1 MLNFFKSFFDTTDIN
16 DLSESL
22 HAQKYIT
29 KCLTIINDAF
39 SDLTSN
45 DASDLEL
52 NVLDRVYGVMPELK
66 RLSTESEQ
74 FTDLYKT
81 LYQMM
86 ANIVDRYKHIDDTED
101 SKSYES
107 ESSDVYS
114 DVDISNIPL
123 DDLVKVAT
131 QLELHPSEFGYSDES
146 IGKKFKDEYYKNDIE
161 NCKLYMYKWLSD
173 DPEELRKAFDSL
185 EISTKLNILDNVNKK
200 E

>member
-29 KCLTIINDAF
+29 KCLRIINDGF
-39 SDLTSN
+39 TDLTSN
-45 DASDLEL
+45 DESDLEL
-52 NVLDRVYGVMPELK
+52 DVVNRVYEVMPELK

-74 FTDLYKT
+74 FADLYKM

-107 ESSDVYS
+107 ESSDV
-114 DVDISNIPL
+114 DISNIPL
-123 DDLVKVAT
+123 DELVKVAT

-146 IGKKFKDEYYKNDIE
+146 AGKKFKDEYYKNDT
-161 NCKLYMYKWLSD
+161 NHCKFYMYKWLSD

-185 EISTKLNILDNVNKK
+185 EVATKLNISMNVNKN